1 MTALQSDANVAVR
14 PALRAVRAGERKA
27 GERKAAVRP
36 DRPAEASR
44 LLRAVPTPGSADVAF
59 VRPSRPVRQI
69 RQVARTSASRAAGS
83 GRPVRI
89 ARWAQAGTWAVR
101 QDRATRA
108 VVVRRQRII
117 LALGIAAAA
126 IFAFALGIFLYAA
139 LGLGLQAGGVTTV
152 MAGDSLWS
160 IASAMGTGLP
170 TERVVHDIMAL
181 NALDGTHIAA
191 GSQLLLPSY

>member
-1 MTALQSDANVAVR
+1 M
-14 PALRAVRAGERKA
+14 
-27 GERKAAVRP
+27 
-36 DRPAEASR
+36 
-44 LLRAVPTPGSADVAF
+44 
-59 VRPSRPVRQI
+59 
-69 RQVARTSASRAAGS
+69 
-83 GRPVRI
+83 RI
-89 ARWAQAGTWAVR
+89 ARSAQAGTWAAR